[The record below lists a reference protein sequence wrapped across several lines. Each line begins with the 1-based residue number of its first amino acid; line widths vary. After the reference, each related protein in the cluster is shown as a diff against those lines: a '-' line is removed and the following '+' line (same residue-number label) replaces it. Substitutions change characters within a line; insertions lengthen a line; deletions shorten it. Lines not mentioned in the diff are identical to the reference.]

1 MSNFIF
7 TLWTHVIP
15 AELQHGSDQSEL
27 LVDLLALEVREDL
40 LEAVADA
47 VHGHVPAEDDAEGE
61 HVKKDTSLHWQLLV
75 ARRRL
80 LLGHAVFEGGVV
92 EVHFINLAGQRET
105 LMKPSKYKSISVN
118 TSTINTINQTHRR
131 NVVFS

>member
-1 MSNFIF
+1 MKN
-7 TLWTHVIP
+7 WTHIIP

-27 LVDLLALEVREDL
+27 LVDLLALKVGEDF

-47 VHGHVPAEDDAEGE
+47 VHGHVPAEDDTEGE
-61 HVKKDTSLHWQLLV
+61 HVKKDTTFHWQLLV

-92 EVHFINLAGQRET
+92 KVHLINLDERLVNYTTEIQV
-105 LMKPSKYKSISVN
+105 SYYKYFHGGLNNKKIQLKSL
-118 TSTINTINQTHRR
+118 T
-131 NVVFS
+131 